1 MIVGR
6 AEVSHMNLLAK
17 LVRLTRIQFTPVV
30 IAPVVVGAAAAW
42 SFEQQFNPL
51 YLLLA
56 VVGSVLLHLASNTID
71 DVFDYTAG
79 VDKAS
84 NEMFP
89 PDFPGWKVIPRGVVT
104 LGNAKLYSYA
114 MFGVAALIGLFF
126 TLTVGYW
133 VVVLVAAGVFLGY
146 FYTAP
151 PLRLDFRGK
160 ALGEASIFLSF
171 GLIPVLGSYYVQT
184 GHLTPLTVLISIPSG
199 ILTTTVLMNH
209 NQIFFDPYVKTGK
222 RTLTIILGREKGLKA
237 TMLLTI
243 ISQLTVAAAILT
255 GILPLTALLAYLALP
270 LTLRQFRLSMK
281 REKTIPDYAALTQ
294 ATFGADIA
302 FCLLL
307 AAGLFLS

>member
-1 MIVGR
+1 M
-6 AEVSHMNLLAK
+6 AEVSPMNLLAK

-30 IAPVVVGAAAAW
+30 VAPVVVGAAAAW
-42 SFEQQFNPL
+42 SFEQRFNPL

-56 VVGSVLLHLASNTID
+56 IVGSVLLHLASNTID

-79 VDKAS
+79 VDKVS

-104 LGNAKLYSYA
+104 LGKAKLYSYA
-114 MFGVAALIGLFF
+114 MFGIAGLIGLFF
-126 TLTVGYW
+126 TLVVGYW
-133 VVVLVAAGVFLGY
+133 VIVLVAAGVFLGY

-151 PLRLDFRGK
+151 PLQLDFRGK
-160 ALGEASIFLSF
+160 AIGEISIFLSF

-184 GHLTPLTVLISIPSG
+184 GHLTSLAAIISIPSG

-222 RTLTIILGREKGLKA
+222 RTLTIVLGRERGIKA

-243 ISQLTVAAAILT
+243 IAQLTVAAGVII
-255 GILPLTALLAYLALP
+255 GIFPWTALLAYLALP
-270 LTLRQFRLSMK
+270 LTIRQFRLSMK
-281 REKTIPDYAALTQ
+281 HEKTIPDYAALTQ
-294 ATFGADIA
+294 VTFIADIA

-307 AAGLFLS
+307 AAGLFL